1 MTNKEIEEKIQSNSL
16 VRIANAIEEILRMVK
31 ADQDISKNKIEV
43 SRIKE
48 ELEQLQT
55 HMDNATDPM
64 HTTS

>member
-1 MTNKEIEEKIQSNSL
+1 MTKNIEDDANSGSL
-16 VRIANAIEEILRMVK
+16 RRIANAIEEILRMVK